1 MPEPLLTRYLQP
13 LLAGRRAECFTLI
26 ENALTTGK
34 PPEALVTDVV
44 WPAMA
49 QVDRLFRDDRINT
62 AIEHMAARINR
73 TVADQLQAHLP
84 RKPVNGRKALLLCAD
99 EPREELGAQMVG
111 DLFQADGW
119 DVYFVGGGVPDD
131 EVLSLVGQLRPD
143 ALIIFGTLPQ
153 GAPAVRGLISLIRD
167 VNVCPSM
174 NIIVS
179 GGVFNR
185 ADGLWHEVGAD
196 EFADTAPEVLEIA
209 NALPPRVPGAP
220 HMGIVK
226 KRRRRRKGQALPTHV
241 GSA

>member
-13 LLAGRRAECFTLI
+13 LLAGRRAECFNLI
-26 ENALTTGK
+26 EGALSTGK
-34 PPEALVTDVV
+34 PAEALITDVV

-84 RKPVNGRKALLLCAD
+84 RSLNNGRKALLLCAD

-119 DVYFVGGGVPDD
+119 EVFFLGGGVPDD
-131 EVLSLVGQLRPD
+131 EVLSLVGQTRPD
-143 ALIIFGTLPQ
+143 VLVIFGTLPQ
-153 GAPAVRGLISLIRD
+153 GTPAVRGLITLLRD
-167 VNVCPSM
+167 MNVCPSM

-196 EFADTAPEVLEIA
+196 EFAESATEVLEIA
-209 NALPPRVPGAP
+209 NELPPRVPGAP
-220 HMGIVK
+220 RIGFVK
-226 KRRRRRKGQALPTHV
+226 KRRRRRKIQAIPTPV